1 MERRGAGVGRTAVGV
16 GGPFACV
23 LGMHVGSIVG
33 GGLLCRVVRWCSRGA
48 VRVMA
53 GAVGLEDVGVCG
65 VAVKLVGFS
74 CWPPFEVSHGSVSGS
89 VWSFVGLLV
98 V

>member
-1 MERRGAGVGRTAVGV
+1 MERRGAAGGMAVGV
-16 GGPFACV
+16 GGASSCV
-23 LGMHVGSIVG
+23 IGVLVGSIVG

-65 VAVKLVGFS
+65 VAVKSAGCS

-98 V
+98 A